1 MVPAAMTGL
10 QATRDQV
17 GPYFDI
23 LFPRYKDYCMTVS
36 RRGMAASIETVAY
49 MWWLCDQI
57 EAVRVLDMGS
67 GFSSYVLRCYQAKAD
82 HAVEVVSVDDS
93 PEWLARTRDWLTRCD
108 LPADGLVWAPDWRDG
123 TDTYDL
129 VFYDYAG
136 GPARIE
142 WMWDAA
148 KRLNPGGVLLFDDA
162 QHPGHHFEMAR
173 VATANNLHLF
183 DVYGVTVDDSGRYAA
198 MAHA

>member
-10 QATRDQV
+10 QATRDEV

-57 EAVRVLDMGS
+57 KAVRVADMGS

-82 HAVEVVSVDDS
+82 HAVDVVSVDDS
-93 PEWLARTRDWLTRCD
+93 PEWLARTRDWLTHCD
-108 LPADGLVWAPDWRDG
+108 LPADGLVWSPDWRDG

-129 VFYDYAG
+129 IFYDYAG
-136 GPARIE
+136 GPARNE

-148 KRLNPGGVLLFDDA
+148 KRLNPDGVLLFDDA

-183 DVYGVTVDDSGRYAA
+183 DVYGVTVDESGRYAA